1 MSRYPPTAPVP
12 SGMTDASLPTTHYFP
27 SFTSNLRIITISAY
41 IPSSVPSLLKRNI
54 PTEAEAAPAFK
65 YPMTFSAQWSPATS
79 VTFTLKS
86 PPSANSPSTRQS
98 PTLGST
104 PKVAS
109 RGRPRPATAPVQAVA
124 PSFGS
129 RRLHSRPNVGSPLI
143 ESTIPKGLGI
153 NTAMSSSMSSDF
165 GRDQHR
171 GSTSSNVSGVESD
184 VSSVPSLD
192 FSVLSLDESPSPSSS
207 MTGPRSA
214 VQTPVT
220 EKSEWMQVNPGLTVP
235 KGLERAQ
242 SIQRVTKW
250 GRLAGRIHE

>member
-12 SGMTDASLPTTHYFP
+12 SGMTYASLPTTHYFP

>member
-1 MSRYPPTAPVP
+1 MIRYPPTAPVP

-65 YPMTFSAQWSPATS
+65 YPMTFVAQWSPATS

-86 PPSANSPSTRQS
+86 PPSANPPSSRQS
-98 PTLGST
+98 PVLGSS

-109 RGRPRPATAPVQAVA
+109 RGRTRPSTAPVQAA
-124 PSFGS
+124 PPSFGS

-153 NTAMSSSMSSDF
+153 NTSMSSDF
-165 GRDQHR
+165 GLDQHR

-184 VSSVPSLD
+184 DSSVPSLD
-192 FSVLSLDESPSPSSS
+192 FSVLSLDGSPSPSSS
-207 MTGPRSA
+207 MTGTRSA

-235 KGLERAQ
+235 KGLERAI

-250 GRLAGRIHE
+250 GRLAGRIHQ

>member
-12 SGMTDASLPTTHYFP
+12 SGMTDSSLPTTHYFP

-86 PPSANSPSTRQS
+86 PPLANPSSTRQS
-98 PTLGST
+98 PVLGST

-109 RGRPRPATAPVQAVA
+109 RGRTRPSTAPVQAA
-124 PSFGS
+124 PPSFGS
-129 RRLHSRPNVGSPLI
+129 RRLHSRPNVRSPLI
-143 ESTIPKGLGI
+143 ESTTPKGLGI
-153 NTAMSSSMSSDF
+153 NTEMSSDF
-165 GRDQHR
+165 GLDQHR
-171 GSTSSNVSGVESD
+171 GSTSSAVSSSPSGLESD
-184 VSSVPSLD
+184 DSSVPSLD

-207 MTGPRSA
+207 MTGTRSA

-220 EKSEWMQVNPGLTVP
+220 EKSEWLQVNPGLTVP
-235 KGLERAQ
+235 KGLERAV

-250 GRLAGRIHE
+250 GRLAGRIHQ